1 MILIYKC
8 ASTSYSVRL
17 FIHEIWFNTKMA
29 TNKYV
34 NNKEACVSKHSEWVN
49 PPENMR

>member
-1 MILIYKC
+1 M
-8 ASTSYSVRL
+8 SYSVRFFL
-17 FIHEIWFNTKMA
+17 HEIWYNTSNMA

-49 PPENMR
+49 TLKT